1 MKSLVCL
8 NLILYLTGNTIYA
21 QDSTDI
27 SFIEKQL
34 RIIQPEAIL
43 FYSDKPIQDIFL
55 QFKKSIRKRVVNHQN
70 NTITFSNKEIK
81 QISNAL
87 KLNMQTTY
95 EDALFNKSK
104 KVPAS
109 EIVSVVESQN
119 QNILDSLA
127 HLDRSKMPKKQIL
140 HWAFSFSRPI
150 YFHDKKWMLFY
161 LLYYE
166 NSSGQHGLYLYKW
179 TNNDW
184 EYWGI
189 LQSGAW

>member
-8 NLILYLTGNTIYA
+8 NLILYLTGNAIYA

-104 KVPAS
+104 RVPAS